1 MILEAPAQRP
11 NAYAALLAMYGDRL
25 ESSDTPALSLVKSWY
40 GPEKGGDH
48 IKHFADGQVRPFSDV
63 AAFLSQHVYG
73 RDKGFPVPDPKFVIG
88 SLSAN
93 DIQTLSRFISGMD
106 QRHST
111 VRISGRSIKH
121 ADEQRHDAF
130 AKVVDSLPS
139 IIARPGEVLHN
150 PSRDNSAF
158 IVYEAD
164 DNYLLVL
171 EIAKNGNGTDVVNVI
186 TTRDRGLRKHRQNSS
201 EWLEGRQT
209 PHPQTPGG
217 VSAGGDISVVHPL
230 GAATIPNHDDKS
242 TKSFT
247 DQFDLLKSYI
257 DAYVSKSYVAAHTRT
272 LPNGQVVQ
280 IRGFSN
286 SRGHDAHTPDL
297 FRQHLAA
304 PKMKFTP
311 EQARNPELFTPDLF
325 SGETKASRPKK
336 FQVRDSSGKVV
347 KEFTGETAERDA
359 KRHMLENNGKRL
371 SLKNVTFDD

>member
-1 MILEAPAQRP
+1 MILEAPAPRP
-11 NAYAALLAMYGDRL
+11 NAYAALLSMYGDRL
-25 ESSDTPALSLVKSWY
+25 EPSETPALSLVKSWF

-73 RDKGFPVPDPKFVIG
+73 RDKGFPVPDPKFEIG

-93 DIQTLSRFISGMD
+93 DIQTLSRFIFGMD

-209 PHPQTPGG
+209 PHPQAPGG

-230 GAATIPNHDDKS
+230 GAVTIPNPDDKA

-247 DQFDLLKSYI
+247 DQFDLLKAHI

-286 SRGHDAHTPDL
+286 SRGRDAHTPDL

-304 PKMKFTP
+304 PKMHFTQ

-336 FQVRDSSGKVV
+336 FQVRDAAGKVN
-347 KEFTGETAERDA
+347 KEFTGDNAERDA